1 MKNILWLLRTIFKA
15 LGAFYSNNFYIK
27 AGLALSIPYSA
38 MVSRKLGYCGK
49 NFYLYKGSRI
59 IGDTRRLFVG
69 DNVSFGRRSIVEIYP
84 NFKKQVFDQRII
96 IGNNCSFGEEAH
108 LTAINGIR
116 IGDGLLTG
124 RRVLISDNSHGCYN
138 SDITCSHEAPID
150 RELYSKGSVVI
161 GNNVWIGDNVVILS
175 GISIGTGSII
185 GANSVVT
192 KSIPPNTIVAG
203 NPAKPI
209 KTYK

>member
-1 MKNILWLLRTIFKA
+1 MKYILRLLRKIFKV
-15 LGAFYSNNFYIK
+15 LGVFYSNSLYIN

-49 NFYLYKGSRI
+49 NFYFYKGSRI

-69 DNVSFGRRSIVEIYP
+69 DNVSFGRRSIVELYP
-84 NFKKQVFDQRII
+84 KFKKQVFDQKII
-96 IGNNCSFGEEAH
+96 IGNNCSFGEETH
-108 LTAINGIR
+108 LTAITGIK

-124 RRVLISDNSHGCYN
+124 RRVLISDNTHGRYN
-138 SDITCSHEAPID
+138 SDIICSHEAPID
-150 RELYSKGSVVI
+150 RELYSKGGVVI
-161 GNNVWIGDNVVILS
+161 GNNVWIGDNVAILS
-175 GISIGTGSII
+175 GVSIGTGSII

-192 KSIPPNTIVAG
+192 KSIPPNTIAAG